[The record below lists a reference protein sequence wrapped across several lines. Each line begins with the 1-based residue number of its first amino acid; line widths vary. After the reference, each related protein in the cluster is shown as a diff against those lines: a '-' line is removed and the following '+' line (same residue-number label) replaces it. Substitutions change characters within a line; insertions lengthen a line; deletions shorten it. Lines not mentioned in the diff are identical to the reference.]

1 MKALIPF
8 LSACVLLSLSHAR
21 GEKPNI
27 LFIFADDMTYDA
39 IAALGHEEIET
50 PHLDR
55 LVKRGTTFTHAYNPG
70 SWSGAVCVASRHM
83 LMTGRQLWNA
93 RKVANRKGMA
103 EYHTQKKC
111 WPQLLEGAGYRTYM
125 SGKWHVQ
132 IDAGKLFN
140 VARHVRPG
148 MPRSVKKA
156 YNRPLEGKP
165 DPWDPADKSIGGFW
179 EGGKHWSEVQADDAI
194 GFLQEAGKSKRPF
207 FLYLSFSMNRSC
219 RDMKLITRTKRYSF
233 PFFV

>member
-1 MKALIPF
+1 MKTLISSALLF
-8 LSACVLLSLSHAR
+8 LCLWHAASFANSV
-21 GEKPNI
+21 KPNI

-39 IAALGHEEIET
+39 IAALGNEEIET

-55 LVKRGTTFTHAYNPG
+55 LVRGGTTFTHAYNSG

-93 RKVANRKGMA
+93 QKVANRKGMS
-103 EYHTQKKC
+103 EFQSQGKC
-111 WPQLLEGAGYRTYM
+111 WPQLLERAGYRTYM

-132 IDAGKLFN
+132 VDAGKLFN
-140 VARHVRPG
+140 VAKHVRPG
-148 MPRSVKKA
+148 MPRSIKKA

-179 EGGKHWSEVQADDAI
+179 EGCLLYTSDAAD
-194 GFLQEAGKSKRPF
+194 E
-207 FLYLSFSMNRSC
+207 
-219 RDMKLITRTKRYSF
+219 
-233 PFFV
+233 